1 MIGQGE
7 LILIG
12 IFIAYVIYLNKI
24 RSIIKEISEEN
35 RIIKPNSVYRCFIPY
50 YNLYWQPKMIN
61 DVNNSVKKEFEKRGI
76 NYAFIDTI
84 NIIGLGYSI
93 LLSIAFL
100 LSLYFKETSNS
111 NIELLLGI
119 IGLIGFTCWIVYWFY
134 LNKIASLFKTNSIV

>member
-1 MIGQGE
+1 MQGQNE

-24 RSIIKEISEEN
+24 RSVINEISEEN

-50 YNLYWQPKMIN
+50 YNLYWQPRMIN
-61 DVNNSVKKEFEKRGI
+61 DFTNSVKKEFEKRGI
-76 NYAFIDTI
+76 NYVFIDTI

-93 LLSIAFL
+93 LLSIAFI
-100 LSLYFKETSNS
+100 LSLFLKETSNK
-111 NIELLLGI
+111 EMDLLLGM
-119 IGLIGFTCWIVYWFY
+119 IGLIGITCWIVYWFY